1 MVERIMFWQI
11 GAPWV
16 FYLFAGIA
24 LGIFGFGLAV
34 YLIVWRRSESKVSLE
49 LSSAGLKT
57 ALIDVFTGRK
67 IFRGQVAAGIMHGLI
82 FYGFSLLFLGTLA
95 LAVHHY
101 IFSYLSG
108 ITYLVFSFIMEVAGL
123 MLLLGLAWAAVRRYV
138 QRVSRLERGL
148 EDGVVLIWLGAVAL
162 SGFLLEAVRLAAQKP
177 EWMHWSFF
185 GAMFSGVFHGP
196 AAGSAYPYLWW
207 VHALLSLGFIA
218 VIPFTKL
225 FHMLGAPASIYLQ
238 NSAGSSPSSED
249 VDFQA
254 FDLKDV
260 VFFDA
265 CMRCG
270 RCVEACPSAGAGE
283 PFAPR
288 DFVQAVRKALW
299 LERSPVGDIRF
310 LYRDAAEMPE
320 EKVWYC
326 TTCRA
331 CLEVCPIYGPTFEQ
345 VLRKRVEAIE
355 EGTRVPQLLIQTLER
370 LYKYNNPWE
379 SSRKKRAAWAK
390 ELDIVDITRSP
401 EEAEICYFVGCTT
414 SFDTRA
420 QEIAR
425 SLTRILEITGTRFGI
440 LGKKEP
446 CCGDIARRVGEVG
459 LFEEQVEQC
468 SELFEKYQISEVV
481 TSSPH
486 CFHTFANDYP
496 GGQFRAR
503 HYTMLLDE
511 LIRTGRMKFQRPIH
525 RKVTYHDPCYL
536 GRHNRIFDEPR
547 RVIKAVPGITFKEM
561 AHCGPD
567 SLCCG
572 GGGGRMWQE
581 ELDSDVKMS
590 EIRIKEAYDTGAEIV
605 VTACPLCL
613 IMLEDARKVQGL
625 EDELKVMDLNEL
637 VLIAMGEKEEI

>member
-1 MVERIMFWQI
+1 MVHRTMFWQI
-11 GAPWV
+11 AEPWI
-16 FYLFAGIA
+16 FYLLAAIA
-24 LGIFGFGLAV
+24 LGIFGFGLSV
-34 YLIVWRRSESKVSLE
+34 YIIVWKRSDSKASLKT
-49 LSSAGLKT
+49 SSAGLRT
-57 ALIDVFTGRK
+57 ALVDVLIGKR
-67 IFRGQVAAGIMHGLI
+67 IFRGDLAAGIMHGLI
-82 FYGFSLLFLGTLA
+82 FYGFSLLFLGTGA

-101 IFSYLSG
+101 IHGYLRGS
-108 ITYLVFSFIMEVAGL
+108 TYLVFSFAMEVAGL
-123 MLLLGLAWAAVRRYV
+123 MLLVGLVWAAVRRYV
-138 QRVSRLERGL
+138 QRVDRLENRL
-148 EDGVVLIWLGAVAL
+148 EDAMVLLWIGVVVL
-162 SGFLLEAVRLAAQKP
+162 SGFLLEGLRLAAQKP
-177 EWMHWSFF
+177 EWMHWSFL
-185 GAMFSGVFHGP
+185 GAMASSLFPASAASGI
-196 AAGSAYPYLWW
+196 YPYLWW
-207 VHALLSLGFIA
+207 GHALLSLGLIA
-218 VIPFTKL
+218 IIPFTKL

-238 NSAGSSPSSED
+238 NSEGSSLSSQD
-249 VDFQA
+249 ADLQA
-254 FDLKDV
+254 FDVKDV

-288 DFVQAVRKALW
+288 DFVQAVRKAMW
-299 LERSPVGDIRF
+299 LERSPVGDIRV
-310 LYRDAAEMPE
+310 LDRDKSDMPE
-320 EKVWYC
+320 EKMWYC

-355 EGTRVPQLLIQTLER
+355 EGTKVPQLLIQTLER

-379 SSRKKRAAWAK
+379 SSKKKRAAWAK
-390 ELDIVDITRSP
+390 DLDIVNITKSP
-401 EEAEICYFVGCTT
+401 DAGEICYFVGCTT

-425 SLTRILEITGTRFGI
+425 SLTRILQISGVRFGI

-459 LFEEQVEQC
+459 LFQEQVDQC
-468 SELFEKYQISEVV
+468 SELFEKYQVSDVV

-486 CFHTFANDYP
+486 CFHTFSNDYP
-496 GGQFRAR
+496 ESQFRAR
-503 HYTMLLDE
+503 HYSMLLDE
-511 LIRTGRMKFQRPIH
+511 LVSAGRLKFQRPVSA
-525 RKVTYHDPCYL
+525 KVTYHDPCYL
-536 GRHNRIFDEPR
+536 GRHNRVFDEPR
-547 RVIKAVPGITFKEM
+547 RVIKAIPGITFREM

-581 ELDSDVKMS
+581 ELDAEVKMS
-590 EIRIKEAYDTGAEIV
+590 EVRIREAYDTGAEIV
-605 VTACPLCL
+605 ITACPLCL

-637 VLIAMGEKEEI
+637 VLMAIGDEEEV